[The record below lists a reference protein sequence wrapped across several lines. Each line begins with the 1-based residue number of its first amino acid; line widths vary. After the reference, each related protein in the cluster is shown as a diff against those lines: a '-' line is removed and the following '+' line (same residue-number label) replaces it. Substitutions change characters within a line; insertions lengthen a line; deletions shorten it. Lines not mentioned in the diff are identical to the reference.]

1 MFEIDGYFIRGDWT
15 VQGQLS
21 YGQQKRTAIT
31 LDANGNAQDARWY
44 GASALAA
51 YKVTPVF
58 ELIGRA
64 DYLNNSKNGGGLLG
78 YTAADDRNGI
88 GPDATLGCDPDA
100 GGNIDGCNK
109 GTNRTALSLGLNYLY
124 NLNTTFKA
132 EARFDQAN
140 LPVFL
145 DVQTGEYRK
154 SNTVFGTS
162 VVVSF

>member
-1 MFEIDGYFIRGDWT
+1 M
-15 VQGQLS
+15 
-21 YGQQKRTAIT
+21 
-31 LDANGNAQDARWY
+31 
-44 GASALAA
+44 
-51 YKVTPVF
+51 F

-64 DYLNNSKNGGGLLG
+64 DYINNSKNGGGLLG

-88 GPDATLGCDPDA
+88 GPDATLGCDPDV

-145 DVQTGEYRK
+145 DVKTGEYRK